1 MLSKKIVSLL
11 NSQINKELFS
21 AYLYLE
27 FANFFEQKGLK
38 GFANWYIVQSKE
50 EIDHAMFIFHYLL
63 NNNEKVQLENISK
76 PEKKFDSCSEIL
88 EEGLNHEKFVIASIE
103 LIYTACM
110 EEKDWRTKQ
119 FLDWFIK
126 EQNEEEINAQD
137 LISKLEFVGK
147 DSKSLYFIDSELA
160 LRQYKPTNFD
170 L

>member
-1 MLSKKIVSLL
+1 
-11 NSQINKELFS
+11 
-21 AYLYLE
+21 
-27 FANFFEQKGLK
+27 
-38 GFANWYIVQSKE
+38 
-50 EIDHAMFIFHYLL
+50 
-63 NNNEKVQLENISK
+63 
-76 PEKKFDSCSEIL
+76 
-88 EEGLNHEKFVIASIE
+88 
-103 LIYTACM
+103 M